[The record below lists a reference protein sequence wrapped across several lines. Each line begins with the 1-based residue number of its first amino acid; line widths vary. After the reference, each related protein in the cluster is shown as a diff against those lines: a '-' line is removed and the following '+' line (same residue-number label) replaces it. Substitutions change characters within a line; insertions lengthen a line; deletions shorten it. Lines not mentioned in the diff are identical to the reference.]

1 MDGFLSKAALSV
13 GGLAAI
19 GAALFFGLYKEW
31 LSLDIFSKISA
42 DQTFILMIIFLALV
56 FLSLIALLTAHV
68 MKNVKV
74 NIAKA
79 TNSSVSIINTK
90 E

>member
-19 GAALFFGLYKEW
+19 GAALFYGLYKEW
-31 LSLDIFSKISA
+31 LSLEIFSKISA

-56 FLSLIALLTAHV
+56 FLSLIALLATHV
-68 MKNVKV
+68 VKSTKV

-79 TNSSVSIINTK
+79 NNNSISIINTK